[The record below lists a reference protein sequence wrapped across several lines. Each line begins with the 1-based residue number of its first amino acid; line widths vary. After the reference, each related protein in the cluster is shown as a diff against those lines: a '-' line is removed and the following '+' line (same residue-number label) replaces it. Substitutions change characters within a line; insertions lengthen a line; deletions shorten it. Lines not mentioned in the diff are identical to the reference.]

1 MPSLR
6 IIFAFALASLRQ
18 WWRRPIES
26 LISVM
31 LAILFLLIANQAFT
45 VWLGN
50 QVRVG
55 LHARD
60 PAREQPLLLELE
72 RLNVRVIRYDNE
84 ETPAQHVRAGQL
96 SAFLSVNG
104 LDPVR
109 IRVTLGGRNPILD
122 RELFGELSRIAQ
134 RLIQRETPA
143 LRIEVENDLYS
154 AAALTAFI
162 TAGMVAFFVFTLCH
176 THVGSFWVR
185 DWERGTIHTLLATP
199 SPRLNFLA
207 GRLLAGGLLILL
219 CLILGLA
226 LCRPLVNWPWPPR
239 FAPWAGLIL
248 LQLFMGCGFFFALA
262 ALCRNY
268 RFYIN
273 ICSFLTVVLMFI
285 SGAINPVEIM
295 PDYQRLLAHLTPTF
309 YAVRSMR
316 AVMLGRE
323 PLLALD
329 LWMLAGWGLA
339 GHLIGY
345 FALVRT
351 TIKK

>member
-1 MPSLR
+1 MIRL
-6 IIFAFALASLRQ
+6 IFTFALANLRQ
-18 WWRRPIES
+18 WGRRPIES
-26 LISVM
+26 FISVM

-45 VWLGN
+45 VWLGD

-60 PAREQPLLLELE
+60 PARQQPLRLELE
-72 RLNVRVIRYDNE
+72 RLNLQVIRYDDE
-84 ETPAQHVRAGQL
+84 AAGAAAVRTGQL

-109 IRVTLGGRNPILD
+109 LRVVLGGRNPVLD

-143 LRIEVENDLYS
+143 LRIAVENDVYS
-154 AAALTAFI
+154 ATALTAFI
-162 TAGMVAFFVFTLCH
+162 TAGMMAFFVFTLCH

-185 DWERGTIHTLLATP
+185 DWERGTIFTLLA
-199 SPRLNFLA
+199 SPASRLGLVL
-207 GRLLAGGLLILL
+207 GRLLAGSLLILL
-219 CLILGLA
+219 CLGLGL
-226 LCRPLVNWPWPPR
+226 LCCQPLVGWPWPPR
-239 FAPWAGLIL
+239 LLPWAGVVL
-248 LQLFMGCGFFFALA
+248 LQMFMGCGFFFALA

-295 PDYQRLLAHLTPTF
+295 PDYQRIAAHLTPTF
-309 YAVRSMR
+309 HAVRSMR
-316 AVMLGRE
+316 AVMLGTT
-323 PLLALD
+323 PLLPFD
-329 LWMLAGWGLA
+329 LWMLAAWGTA
-339 GHLIGY
+339 THLLGY
-345 FALVRT
+345 LALVRT
-351 TIKK
+351 TIRK